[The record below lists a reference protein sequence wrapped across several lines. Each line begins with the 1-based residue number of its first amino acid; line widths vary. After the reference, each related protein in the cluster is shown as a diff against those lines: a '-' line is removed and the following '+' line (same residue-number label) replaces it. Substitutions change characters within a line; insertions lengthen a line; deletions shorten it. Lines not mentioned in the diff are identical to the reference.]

1 MYPIAINA
9 AIKLYIPFSISL
21 LCFLFVFWQSVQCIE
36 KYIKNPQ
43 GTRLSLKHTSQINKF
58 PAITICS
65 RSYSKSYNI
74 KRLERCGLR
83 YKKNFKMSCLI
94 KPPSKWVSKFILDS
108 IHCNTVA
115 LLSREIS
122 WKLRALLAGKYIFNF

>member
-1 MYPIAINA
+1 MGKPCSVLCLLRQSLLRPYQNQRFFLKIMHPIAINA

-21 LCFLFVFWQSVQCIE
+21 LCFVFVFWQSVQCIE

-58 PAITICS
+58 PAITICP

-83 YKKNFKMSCLI
+83 YKKNFKMT
-94 KPPSKWVSKFILDS
+94 ILPIDHS
-108 IHCNTVA
+108 VT
-115 LLSREIS
+115 
-122 WKLRALLAGKYIFNF
+122 YIFNIF